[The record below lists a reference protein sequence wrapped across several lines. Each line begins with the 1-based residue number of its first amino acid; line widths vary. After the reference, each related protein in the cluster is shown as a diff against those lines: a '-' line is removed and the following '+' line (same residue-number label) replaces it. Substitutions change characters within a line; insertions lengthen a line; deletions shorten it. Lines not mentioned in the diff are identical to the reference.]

1 MKQKKKN
8 RNLTIYK
15 AHAPM
20 YPNAADANY
29 VSRKLLDVATAI
41 ASGMG
46 LVTAMVFLV
55 TLT

>member
-29 VSRKLLDVATAI
+29 VARKLLDVATAI